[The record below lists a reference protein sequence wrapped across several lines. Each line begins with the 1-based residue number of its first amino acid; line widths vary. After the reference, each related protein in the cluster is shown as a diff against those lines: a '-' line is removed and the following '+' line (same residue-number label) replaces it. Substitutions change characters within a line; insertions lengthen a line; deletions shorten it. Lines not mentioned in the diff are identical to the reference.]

1 MCEYVKE
8 WVGLSVYVEGCIN
21 IQKGV
26 ARGSIQPN
34 KIWQDTYLNGSI
46 NVFLVDSYRHSHQ
59 HVLGTCSNWG
69 DASRGVREGGDG
81 GIGEGER
88 EKNRG

>member
-8 WVGLSVYVEGCIN
+8 WVGLRVCMWRGVSN

-26 ARGSIQPN
+26 ARVSIQPN

-46 NVFLVDSYRHSHQ
+46 DVFLVDSYRHSHQ
-59 HVLGTCSNWG
+59 HVLGTFSNWG
-69 DASRGVREGGDG
+69 DTSRGVREGGDG
-81 GIGEGER
+81 
-88 EKNRG
+88 